1 MINDEISPLV
11 PSSYAMSGINVL
23 IVDAFDPWRR
33 AVADLLEQADDVYT
47 TSFAS
52 DGPEAVRKAAELR
65 PDVILMD
72 VDLPTLNGTQ
82 AARHIRRIVP
92 ESKIV
97 FLTSL
102 SAPEVVGAAL
112 RAGGRGYVLKAE
124 AQETLLRGMEAVLLG
139 KYFLSTSLSNIDSR

>member
-1 MINDEISPLV
+1 
-11 PSSYAMSGINVL
+11 MSGINVL

-47 TSFAS
+47 ATFAS
-52 DGPEAVRKAAELR
+52 DGHEAVRKAAELR

-82 AARHIRRIVP
+82 AARHIRRIAP

-97 FLTSL
+97 FLTAL
-102 SAPEVVGAAL
+102 SAPEIVEAAL

-124 AQETLLRGMEAVLLG
+124 AQETLLHGLEAVLLG
-139 KYFLSTSLSNIDSR
+139 KCFLSTSLSNIDSR

>member
-1 MINDEISPLV
+1 
-11 PSSYAMSGINVL
+11 MSGINVL

-33 AVADLLEQADDVYT
+33 AVAALLEQTDGYT
-47 TSFAS
+47 SSFAS

-82 AARHIRRIVP
+82 AARHIQRIVP

-97 FLTSL
+97 FLTDL
-102 SAPEVVGAAL
+102 SAPEIVAAAL

-124 AQETLLRGMEAVLLG
+124 AQETLLRGLEDVLLG
-139 KYFLSTSLSNIDSR
+139 KYFLSTSLSNVDSR